1 MATKQKAK
9 DFLHKVSTDA
19 KFREQVEADPVK
31 HLAAHG
37 FQVKPEQVPKEGIK
51 LPSNQ
56 KIQEHMD
63 HLSDR
68 MEATAGEVF
77 FLA

>member
-9 DFLHKVSTDA
+9 EFLHKVSTDA
-19 KFREQVEADPVK
+19 AFRAQVEADPLK

-37 FQVKPEQVPKEGIK
+37 FNLKPEDVPKEGIK

-63 HLSDR
+63 HLSEK

>member
-1 MATKQKAK
+1 MSTKQKAK

-19 KFREQVEADPVK
+19 NFRAQVEADPVK

-37 FQVKPEQVPKEGIK
+37 FEVKPEQVPKEGIK

-68 MEATAGEVF
+68 MGSTAGLVF
-77 FLA
+77 FMA